1 MLINTRLETLGSYPF
16 TKLSRLLADV
26 QPRANAAPILMSVG
40 EPQHQPPALLAETVA
55 AHADL
60 WNRYPTI
67 LGTPE
72 LRDAAAAWLARR
84 YSLPAGLIT
93 PEKHVLPVVGT
104 KEGLFLAGLFA
115 VPEAKNGRRPVVAM
129 PNPFYLV
136 YAGSAAMSGAEIV
149 YLDATA
155 RTSFLPDLDALDEET
170 LARTA
175 VFFLCTPSNPQGA
188 IASLDYLKRVIG
200 LARRYEF
207 TLVIDECYAE
217 IYDRTAAPPVGGL
230 QACVALG
237 GSLDNVLVFHSLSK
251 RSSAAGLRS
260 GFVAGDPKLIAGM
273 VELRNYGSATV
284 PLPLQ
289 AAAAA
294 LWRDEAHVESNRA
307 LYWRKIDVA
316 ESILGTRFRF
326 YRPPGGFFLWLDV
339 GDGEHAATVL
349 WREAAVRTVP
359 GAYFA
364 RPDARGENPGKR
376 FLRVALVHD
385 EATVAEALT
394 RMARVL

>member
-1 MLINTRLETLGSYPF
+1 
-16 TKLSRLLADV
+16 
-26 QPRANAAPILMSVG
+26 
-40 EPQHQPPALLAETVA
+40 
-55 AHADL
+55 
-60 WNRYPTI
+60 
-67 LGTPE
+67 
-72 LRDAAAAWLARR
+72 
-84 YSLPAGLIT
+84 
-93 PEKHVLPVVGT
+93 
-104 KEGLFLAGLFA
+104 A

-155 RTSFLPDLDALDEET
+155 RTGFLPDLDALDEET

>member
-1 MLINTRLETLGSYPF
+1 MLINTSLDTLGAYPF
-16 TKLSRLLADV
+16 TSLNKLLADI
-26 QPRANAAPILMSVG
+26 QPRANAAPIIMSVG

-55 AHADL
+55 AHPHL
-60 WNRYPTI
+60 WNRYPPI
-67 LGTPE
+67 HGSPE
-72 LRDAAAAWLARR
+72 LREAAAAWLARR

-93 PEKHVLPVVGT
+93 PDKHVLPVVGT
-104 KEGLFLAGLFA
+104 KEGLFLAGLLA
-115 VPEAKNGRRPVVAM
+115 VPETKQGRRPVVAM

-136 YAGSAAMSGAEIV
+136 YAGSAAMTGAEIA

-155 RTSFLPDLDALDEET
+155 RTGFLPDLDALDEET

-175 VFFLCTPSNPQGA
+175 AFFLCTPSNPQGA
-188 IASLDYLKRVIG
+188 VADLDYLKRAIG
-200 LARRYEF
+200 LARRYDF
-207 TLVIDECYAE
+207 TLVVDECYAE
-217 IYDRTAAPPVGGL
+217 IYDRTVAPPVGAL

-260 GFVAGDPKLIAGM
+260 GFVAGDPLLIAAM
-273 VELRNYGSATV
+273 TELRNYGATTT

-294 LWRDEAHVESNRA
+294 LWRDEAHVETNRA

-316 ESILGTRFRF
+316 ESILGTRFGF

-339 GDGEHAATVL
+339 GDGEHAARIL

-364 RPDARGENPGKR
+364 RPDARGENPGRR

-394 RMARVL
+394 RMVRVL